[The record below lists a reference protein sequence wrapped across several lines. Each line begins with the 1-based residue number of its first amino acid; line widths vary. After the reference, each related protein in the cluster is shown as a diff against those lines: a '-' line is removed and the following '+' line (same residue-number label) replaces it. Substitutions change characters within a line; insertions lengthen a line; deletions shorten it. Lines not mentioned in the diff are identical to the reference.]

1 MNRFDHYDYDI
12 KDIDLETFVKAYSL
26 MLFEA
31 SAIKMGLLLC
41 CGNTLQG
48 AKILACNNNRE
59 EYLAAVTDLLRVGFL
74 KVREV

>member
-26 MLFEA
+26 LLIEA

-41 CGNTLQG
+41 CGNSLPV
-48 AKILACNNNRE
+48 AKTLACNSNRE
-59 EYLAAVTDLLRVGFL
+59 EYLGAVTDLLRVGFL
-74 KVREV
+74 KVRAV